1 MSDNVP
7 NMGRLSKAQRTALRA
22 LSSGATK
29 RQAAVLAHRTER
41 TLNRWIVEDLAFREG
56 MKNATSVAI
65 ADASRRLA
73 MMLDEAMD
81 VLKDIM
87 TKRGKPS
94 ERLRA
99 VDMVISNLV
108 KLREFHELEERI
120 AALEEQVSNG

>member
-1 MSDNVP
+1 
-7 NMGRLSKAQRTALRA
+7 MGSLSKAQRTALRA

-56 MKNATSVAI
+56 LKSTTSVAI

-87 TKRGKPS
+87 TQRGKPN

-99 VDMVISNLV
+99 VDMVVSNLV
-108 KLREFHELEERI
+108 KLREFDDLEQRI
-120 AALEEQVSNG
+120 SVLEEQVGNGRIR

>member
-7 NMGRLSKAQRTALRA
+7 NMGRLSEAQRTALRA

-56 MKNATSVAI
+56 MKNTTSVAI

-87 TKRGKPS
+87 TKQGKPS

-99 VDMVISNLV
+99 VDMVVSNLV

-120 AALEEQVSNG
+120 AALEEQVSHG